1 MQATWEALEQKKSLE
16 LLERMG
22 KKVEGQKKSYV
33 FRRNNGGIIWWI
45 NRTYGQIRKRSKEI
59 TGSLP
64 TYSNQE
70 FRDWIFNNHYR
81 RNRLMRIYSKWVL
94 NNFDTKDIPSID
106 RINDYKGY
114 GFDNI
119 RITVWRI
126 NNLRGRLSEK
136 TKAGIKRSGEKSTI
150 RQGIPVD
157 QYTSDGVFIAR
168 HKSMAKA
175 SLSINRHINKVGQ
188 SIKRGMLCA
197 GFQFKISTT
206 L

>member
-1 MQATWEALEQKKSLE
+1 MQDTWEALKQKESLN
-16 LLERMG
+16 LLEKMV
-22 KKVEGQKKSYV
+22 KKEEGQKSQYKH
-33 FRRNNGGIIWWI
+33 RRESKGIIWWI

-59 TGSLP
+59 TGNLP
-64 TYSNQE
+64 GYSNQE
-70 FRDWIFNNHYR
+70 FRDWIFLNKYR
-81 RNRLMRIYSKWVL
+81 RNRLMKFYRSWII
-94 NNFDTKDIPSID
+94 NNFDTKLVPSID

-114 GFDNI
+114 SFENI
-119 RITVWRI
+119 RITVWKI
-126 NNLRGRLSEK
+126 NNLRGKLSIK
-136 TKAGIKRSGEKSTI
+136 TKEGIKRSGEKSTI

-168 HKSMAKA
+168 HRSMAKA
-175 SLSINRHINKVGQ
+175 SLSVNRHINKVGQ